1 MRFTDFL
8 RTAVLLFGASAT
20 VLAAV
25 TIAGASSEG
34 KDTLIYFSL
43 GWWLLA
49 TVSGIVIGRRA
60 RVMEGIAR
68 LLAGARSTPVLPEV
82 EPGRILIT
90 RLWALAALTVA
101 GGAVAF
107 LIPQVPAVGAGYA
120 LLGALGW
127 RRQSSAVLAI
137 EQRDGVQF
145 YVEPTGPFE
154 PTKLLRVP
162 GYRKL
167 ESLREPAR
175 RPGAPV

>member
-20 VLAAV
+20 VLGVV
-25 TIAGASSEG
+25 TIAGSGSKGET
-34 KDTLIYFSL
+34 TLIYFSL
-43 GWWLLA
+43 GWWLVA
-49 TVSGIVIGRRA
+49 TAGGIVLGRRA
-60 RVMEGIAR
+60 RVTGGISR
-68 LLAGARSTPVLPEV
+68 LLADARSTPVLPEV

-90 RLWALAALTVA
+90 RLWALLALTVA

-107 LIPQVPAVGAGYA
+107 LLPQVPAVGAGYA
-120 LLGALGW
+120 LGSALAW

>member
-25 TIAGASSEG
+25 TIAGAASQG
-34 KDTLIYFSL
+34 KDTLVYFSL
-43 GWWLLA
+43 GWWLVA
-49 TVSGIVIGRRA
+49 TVGGVLIGRRL
-60 RVMEGIAR
+60 RVTDGIAG

-101 GGAVAF
+101 GGAIAF

>member
-25 TIAGASSEG
+25 TIAGAGSNGES
-34 KDTLIYFSL
+34 TLIYFSL
-43 GWWLLA
+43 GWWVLA
-49 TVSGIVIGRRA
+49 AVGGVFAGRRPSLTG
-60 RVMEGIAR
+60 GIAR
-68 LLAGARSTPVLPEV
+68 LLAGARSTPLLPEV

-90 RLWALAALTVA
+90 RLWLLAMLTVA

-107 LIPQVPAVGAGYA
+107 VLPQVPAVGAGYA
-120 LLGALGW
+120 LIGALAW

-137 EQRDGVQF
+137 EHRDGVQF

-154 PTKLLRVP
+154 PTKLIRVP

>member
-20 VLAAV
+20 VLAVV
-25 TIAGASSEG
+25 TIAGATADGRSS
-34 KDTLIYFSL
+34 LIYFSL

-49 TVSGIVIGRRA
+49 TIAGIFLGRRA
-60 RVMEGIAR
+60 RVSDGIAR

-90 RLWALAALTVA
+90 RLWVLAALTVA

>member
-25 TIAGASSEG
+25 TIVGAGSKGESA
-34 KDTLIYFSL
+34 LIYFSL
-43 GWWLLA
+43 GWWVAATLLG
-49 TVSGIVIGRRA
+49 TFLGPHA
-60 RVMEGIAR
+60 RVTGGIAR
-68 LLAGARSTPVLPEV
+68 LLAGARTTPALPEV
-82 EPGRILIT
+82 EPGRILIN
-90 RLWALAALTVA
+90 RLWVLAVLTIA
-101 GGAVAF
+101 GGAIAF
-107 LIPQVPAVGAGYA
+107 LLPQVPAVGAGYA
-120 LLGALGW
+120 LAGALAW
-127 RRQSSAVLAI
+127 RRQSGAVLAI

-167 ESLREPAR
+167 QSLREPAR

>member
-25 TIAGASSEG
+25 TIVGATS
-34 KDTLIYFSL
+34 KDESTLIFFSL
-43 GWWLLA
+43 GWWLVA
-49 TVSGIVIGRRA
+49 TVGGVFIGRRA
-60 RVMEGIAR
+60 QVTTGIAR
-68 LLAGARSTPVLPEV
+68 LLAGAHSRPTLPEV
-82 EPGRILIT
+82 EPGRILIN
-90 RLWALAALTVA
+90 RLWTLAALTVV
-101 GGAVAF
+101 GGAMAF
-107 LIPQVPAVGAGYA
+107 LLPQVPAVGAGYA
-120 LLGALGW
+120 LVGALAW

-145 YVEPTGPFE
+145 YVEPSGPRE
-154 PTKLLRVP
+154 PTKRIRVP

-175 RPGAPV
+175 RPGARV

>member
-8 RTAVLLFGASAT
+8 RTAVLLFGGSAT

-25 TIAGASSEG
+25 TVAGAGHRGDS
-34 KDTLIYFSL
+34 TLIYFSL
-43 GWWLLA
+43 GWWLVA
-49 TVSGIVIGRRA
+49 TVGGIFLGRRA
-60 RVMEGIAR
+60 RVTEGISR

-82 EPGRILIT
+82 EPGRILFT

-167 ESLREPAR
+167 QSLREPAR

>member
-1 MRFTDFL
+1 MRFTEFL

-25 TIAGASSEG
+25 TIAGAASEG
-34 KDTLIYFSL
+34 KDTLVYFSL
-43 GWWLLA
+43 GWWLVA
-49 TVSGIVIGRRA
+49 TIGGIFLGRRF
-60 RVMEGIAR
+60 RVTDGIAR
-68 LLAGARSTPVLPEV
+68 LLAGARSTPMLPEV
-82 EPGRILIT
+82 EPGRILIN

-101 GGAVAF
+101 GGTVAF

>member
-1 MRFTDFL
+1 VRFTDFL
-8 RTAVLLFGASAT
+8 RTAVLLFAASAT

-25 TIAGASSEG
+25 TIVGATSKGEDS
-34 KDTLIYFSL
+34 LIYFSL
-43 GWWLLA
+43 GWWFLA
-49 TVSGIVIGRRA
+49 TVGGVFFGRRA
-60 RVMEGIAR
+60 RVTDGISR

-82 EPGRILIT
+82 EPARILVT
-90 RLWALAALTVA
+90 RLWALAVLTVV
-101 GGAVAF
+101 GGGVAF

-120 LLGALGW
+120 IGVALVW

-145 YVEPTGPFE
+145 YVEHTGPFE

-167 ESLREPAR
+167 KSLREPAR

>member
-1 MRFTDFL
+1 VRFTDFL

-20 VLAAV
+20 VLAVVA
-25 TIAGASSEG
+25 IAGASHKSES
-34 KDTLIYFSL
+34 TLIYFSV
-43 GWWLLA
+43 GWWLVA
-49 TVSGIVIGRRA
+49 TVAGVVVGRRA
-60 RVMEGIAR
+60 QATDGIAR
-68 LLAGARSTPVLPEV
+68 LLAGARSAPVLPEV
-82 EPGRILIT
+82 EPGRVLIN
-90 RLWALAALTVA
+90 RLWLLAMLTVV
-101 GGAVAF
+101 GGGVAF
-107 LIPQVPAVGAGYA
+107 LLPQVPAVGAGYA

-154 PTKLLRVP
+154 PTKLIRVP

>member
-1 MRFTDFL
+1 MRFIDFL

-25 TIAGASSEG
+25 TIVGASSKGEA
-34 KDTLIYFSL
+34 TLIYFSL
-43 GWWLLA
+43 GWWLVA
-49 TVSGIVIGRRA
+49 TVAGAFIGRRPQA
-60 RVMEGIAR
+60 TTGIAR

-82 EPGRILIT
+82 EPGRILIN
-90 RLWALAALTVA
+90 RLWLLAALTIA

-107 LIPQVPAVGAGYA
+107 LLPQVPAVGAGYA
-120 LLGALGW
+120 LLGSLAW

-145 YVEPTGPFE
+145 YVEPSGPFE
-154 PTKLLRVP
+154 PTKLIRVP

-167 ESLREPAR
+167 ESLREPSR

>member
-8 RTAVLLFGASAT
+8 RTAVLLFAASAT

-25 TIAGASSEG
+25 TVAGAASAG
-34 KDTLIYFSL
+34 KDTLVYFSL
-43 GWWLLA
+43 GWWLVA
-49 TVSGIVIGRRA
+49 TVGGIFIGRRM
-60 RVMEGIAR
+60 RVTDGIAR
-68 LLAGARSTPVLPEV
+68 LLAGARSTPMLPEV
-82 EPGRILIT
+82 EPGRILVT

-154 PTKLLRVP
+154 PAKLLRVP

>member
-8 RTAVLLFGASAT
+8 RTAILLFGASAT

-25 TIAGASSEG
+25 TIAGAASEG
-34 KDTLIYFSL
+34 KDTLVYFSL
-43 GWWLLA
+43 GWWLVA
-49 TVSGIVIGRRA
+49 TVAGIWLGRRA
-60 RVMEGIAR
+60 RATDGISR
-68 LLAGARSTPVLPEV
+68 LLANARSTPVLPEV

-90 RLWALAALTVA
+90 RLWTLAALTVA

>member
-127 RRQSSAVLAI
+127 RRQSSAVLAM

>member
-175 RPGAPV
+175 RPAPV

>member
-25 TIAGASSEG
+25 DIAGATHKG
-34 KDTLIYFSL
+34 DDTLIYFSL
-43 GWWLLA
+43 GWWLVA
-49 TVSGIVIGRRA
+49 TVAGIFVGRRA
-60 RVMEGIAR
+60 AATEGISR

-82 EPGRILIT
+82 DPGRVLIN
-90 RLWALAALTVA
+90 RLWVLAALTVV

-107 LIPQVPAVGAGYA
+107 LLPQVPAVGAGYA
-120 LLGALGW
+120 LIGALAW

>member
-1 MRFTDFL
+1 MRFTEFL
-8 RTAVLLFGASAT
+8 RVAVLLFGASAT

-25 TIAGASSEG
+25 AIAGASH
-34 KDTLIYFSL
+34 KDDTTLIYFSL
-43 GWWLLA
+43 GWWVAA
-49 TVSGIVIGRRA
+49 TVIGGFVGRRGQA
-60 RVMEGIAR
+60 TQGISR
-68 LLAGARSTPVLPEV
+68 LLAAARSTAVLPEV
-82 EPGRILIT
+82 EPGRVLLN
-90 RLWALAALTVA
+90 RLWLLALLTVL
-101 GGAVAF
+101 GGGIAF
-107 LIPQVPAVGAGYA
+107 LLPQVPAVGAGYA

-167 ESLREPAR
+167 KSLREPAR
-175 RPGAPV
+175 RPGSPV

>member
-25 TIAGASSEG
+25 TVAGASSEG

-60 RVMEGIAR
+60 RVTDGIAR

-154 PTKLLRVP
+154 PTQLLRVP

>member
-25 TIAGASSEG
+25 TIAGAASQG
-34 KDTLIYFSL
+34 KDTLVYFSL
-43 GWWLLA
+43 GWWLVA
-49 TVSGIVIGRRA
+49 TMAGVFIGRRA
-60 RVMEGIAR
+60 HVTDGIAR
-68 LLAGARSTPVLPEV
+68 VLAGARSTPVLPEV